1 MVENQAYLFIVFSLT
16 GIELGILFDFFRTL
30 RKTFKTSDFVT
41 YIEDIIY
48 WILAGIIVLY
58 NIWFFND
65 GEIRIYMILG
75 ILIGTIIY
83 TLTLSSI
90 FIKINYFVMSK
101 IKIILTFIFKIFKN
115 SLKFINNIVNKLKKL
130 IKFKDKKGKF
140 ESNGE

>member
-1 MVENQAYLFIVFSLT
+1 
-16 GIELGILFDFFRTL
+16 
-30 RKTFKTSDFVT
+30 
-41 YIEDIIY
+41 
-48 WILAGIIVLY
+48 
-58 NIWFFND
+58 
-65 GEIRIYMILG
+65 MILG

-130 IKFKDKKGKF
+130 IKFKEKKGKF
-140 ESNGE
+140 ESDGE

>member
-1 MVENQAYLFIVFSLT
+1 
-16 GIELGILFDFFRTL
+16 
-30 RKTFKTSDFVT
+30 
-41 YIEDIIY
+41 
-48 WILAGIIVLY
+48 
-58 NIWFFND
+58 
-65 GEIRIYMILG
+65 MILG

>member
-16 GIELGILFDFFRTL
+16 GIGLGILFDFFRAL
-30 RKTFKTSDFVT
+30 RKTFKTPDFVT

-75 ILIGTIIY
+75 ILIGAMIY

-90 FIKINYFVMSK
+90 FIKINHFVMSK
-101 IKIILTFIFKIFKN
+101 IKIILTFIYKIFKIP
-115 SLKFINNIVNKLKKL
+115 LKFINNIVNKLKKL
-130 IKFKDKKGKF
+130 IKFKDKKGKL